1 MDQIERLTRRC
12 ARERAAR
19 KQAEELLEQKS
30 LELYQLNQDLIER
43 ENTSRSI
50 LEATADGIIILDES
64 GRIEMFNRAA
74 QMIFFY
80 SEAVAI
86 GRNIEELLDLADS
99 ELTFSD
105 YVEASILEPTC
116 ALLEMIGIRSDG
128 SSFPIELT
136 ISKADLSE
144 RAMIIVSVRDITKRR
159 EAEAEW
165 SSMEIQL
172 HQALKLEAIGQLA
185 AGIAHEINTPIQF
198 VGDNTRFFRDSFI
211 DLERLATVRDRL
223 MAAARQGS
231 VPVELI
237 AECEEIA
244 EEIDFSYLREE
255 IPQAVEQ
262 TLEGIE
268 RVAGIVRAMNE
279 FSHPGVEEKT
289 SIDINAAIQSTVTVS
304 RNEWKYVAELEVDL
318 DPDLPLVPC
327 FPGDFNQV
335 ILNIVVNAAH
345 AIRDASE
352 LEGADKGL
360 IRIATRRKGDWV
372 QISISDTG
380 TGMPEEVRS
389 RIFDPF
395 FTTKKVGQGT
405 GQGLAIVYS
414 VVVDKHSGSIEVE
427 SQMGKGTTFVIRL
440 PMAQ

>member
-1 MDQIERLTRRC
+1 
-12 ARERAAR
+12 
-19 KQAEELLEQKS
+19 
-30 LELYQLNQDLIER
+30 
-43 ENTSRSI
+43 
-50 LEATADGIIILDES
+50 
-64 GRIEMFNRAA
+64 MFNRAA

-86 GRNIEELLDLADS
+86 GRNIEDLLDFADS
-99 ELTFSD
+99 ELIFVD
-105 YVEASILEPTC
+105 YVEASILEPSC

-172 HQALKLEAIGQLA
+172 RQALKLEAIGQLA

-211 DLERLATVRDRL
+211 DIERLATVRDRL
-223 MAAARQGS
+223 MAAARRGS

-237 AECEEIA
+237 AECEKIA

-318 DPDLPLVPC
+318 DPDLLLVPC

-360 IRIATRRKGDWV
+360 IQIATRRKGDWV

-380 TGMPEEVRS
+380 TGMPDEVRS

-405 GQGLAIVYS
+405 GQGLAIAYS

>member
-1 MDQIERLTRRC
+1 MDEIERLTRRC

-50 LEATADGIIILDES
+50 LEATADGIIIVSET

-74 QMIFFY
+74 QIIFYY
-80 SEAVAI
+80 SEGAVI
-86 GRNIEELLDLADS
+86 GRHIEDLLNFAGSDI
-99 ELTFSD
+99 TFAE
-105 YVEASILEPTC
+105 YVETGTREPTC
-116 ALLEMIGIRSDG
+116 ALLEMEGKRSDG
-128 SSFPIELT
+128 SRFPLELT
-136 ISKADLSE
+136 ISKVALPE
-144 RAMIIVSVRDITKRR
+144 RALIIISVRDITKRR

-165 SSMEIQL
+165 NSMELQL
-172 HQALKLEAIGQLA
+172 RQALKLEAIGQLA

-211 DLERLATVRDRL
+211 DIERLARVRDQL
-223 MAAARQGS
+223 VVAARQGS
-231 VPVELI
+231 VPEELI
-237 AECEEIA
+237 AKCEEVA
-244 EEIDFSYLREE
+244 EEIDFAYLREE
-255 IPQAVEQ
+255 LPKAVEQ
-262 TLEGIE
+262 TLEGID

-279 FSHPGVEEKT
+279 FSHPGLEEKT
-289 SIDINAAIQSTVTVS
+289 SIDINSAIQNTVTVS
-304 RNEWKYVAELEVDL
+304 RNEWKYVAELETDL

-335 ILNIVVNAAH
+335 ILNVVVNAAH
-345 AIRDASE
+345 AISDASE

-360 IRIATRRKGDWV
+360 IRISTRKKDNWV
-372 QISISDTG
+372 LIKISDTG
-380 TGMPEEVRS
+380 VGMPPEVRD

-405 GQGLAIVYS
+405 GQGLAIAYS
-414 VVVDKHSGSIEVE
+414 VVVDKHHGSIDVE
-427 SQMGKGTTFVIRL
+427 SQQGKGATFVIRL
-440 PMAQ
+440 PITQ